1 VSTGRRV
8 PPELSIV
15 PPAGG
20 RLGRNDGPC
29 ARPGCASKAFR
40 VGLCHA
46 HYLATGKGGK
56 KVGACA
62 DPECSRLD
70 ARLTAGLC
78 DLHYQRRKRAG
89 GKGAAAGRARVQ
101 FSRGTARVAA
111 ATLAV
116 EIAAAGIGGLLEMA
130 WDADAGPEGGRGPL
144 AWPVVERRLLAVHGV
159 LGLVRRPL
167 LIERAIRDMEAAVAG
182 GPEALAAV
190 LAEMVGA
197 EQEAVDKA
205 SAVRSAARRGLVE
218 AGPSVRSECGSTAG
232 YAAHRRAGETSCQ
245 PCRDAKAART
255 RERRAEQSASGF

>member
-1 VSTGRRV
+1 MSTGRRV

-15 PPAGG
+15 P

-29 ARPGCASKAFR
+29 EAPGCAAHAFR
-40 VGLCHA
+40 TGLCST
-46 HYLATGKGGK
+46 HYAATGRGAK

-62 DPECSRLD
+62 AEGCDRVGV
-70 ARLTAGLC
+70 RLTAGLC
-78 DLHYQRRKRAG
+78 DLHYQRQKRARAG
-89 GKGAAAGRARVQ
+89 GKDSRSRVRV
-101 FSRGTARVAA
+101 SRGTARVAA

-130 WDADAGPEGGRGPL
+130 WDADAGPEGGLGPL

-255 RERRAEQSASGF
+255 RERRAASGF